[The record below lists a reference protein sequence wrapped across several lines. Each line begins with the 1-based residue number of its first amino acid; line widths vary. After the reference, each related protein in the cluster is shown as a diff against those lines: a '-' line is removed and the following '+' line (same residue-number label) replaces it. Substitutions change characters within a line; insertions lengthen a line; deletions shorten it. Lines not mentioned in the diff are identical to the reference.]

1 MLQKMPTSKKSLLLF
16 RAISDTAS
24 DGQLGI
30 LAHVGIEI
38 DLSNSNLA
46 FLLRRIQN
54 RSEPL
59 EIIFSRLNDPITAS
73 FDFFSLS
80 SLRAEFEH
88 RSFQLSN
95 KPLDLRVNNLSDEEI
110 FGVA

>member
-1 MLQKMPTSKKSLLLF
+1 MDIVSGAQFVVRGLLGGRENLSWVAKHGNNMRESLLTFQTFLFRCLSMLQKMPTSKKSLLLF

-54 RSEPL
+54 RSEP
-59 EIIFSRLNDPITAS
+59 FSRT
-73 FDFFSLS
+73 
-80 SLRAEFEH
+80 
-88 RSFQLSN
+88 
-95 KPLDLRVNNLSDEEI
+95 
-110 FGVA
+110 

>member
-1 MLQKMPTSKKSLLLF
+1 MEIICGESLLTFQTFLFRCLSMLQKMPTSKKSLLLF

-54 RSEPL
+54 RSES
-59 EIIFSRLNDPITAS
+59 FSGTVR
-73 FDFFSLS
+73 
-80 SLRAEFEH
+80 
-88 RSFQLSN
+88 
-95 KPLDLRVNNLSDEEI
+95 NNI
-110 FGVA
+110 